1 MKEREAKELFLE
13 SGAGGK
19 ILPLEYPDSMNAENI
34 KILRGRVLHPTTG
47 ERPDSILVASA
58 FPSEGKTFVS
68 VNLSVAIAQAVSES
82 VLLIDCDLR
91 RPFVHYMLNL
101 ENEAGLSQY
110 LSGQAQLEDLIRPSG
125 IDGLSVITSGPEPEN
140 PAELLGSPR
149 MRDCLTE
156 LRQKYPNSF
165 LVLDSPP
172 AHITSETSLLAQMVD
187 KVILVVMSGASPRRA
202 IQRVVEDLGRDKILG
217 VVFNGDTETYKYY
230 GKYYKRYYGRYG
242 KDRYGRK
249 SA

>member
-1 MKEREAKELFLE
+1 MKDKEARELHLDT
-13 SGAGGK
+13 GVGK

-47 ERPDSILVASA
+47 QRPESILVASA

-91 RPFVHYMLNL
+91 RPFVHNMLNL
-101 ENEAGLSQY
+101 ENQAGLSQY
-110 LSGQAQLEDLIRPSG
+110 LSGKAKLSELIRPTG
-125 IDGLSVITSGPEPEN
+125 IEGLSVITSGPEPEN

-149 MRDCLTE
+149 MRECLAE
-156 LRQKYPNSF
+156 LRADYPESF

-172 AHITSETSLLAQMVD
+172 AHITSETNLLAQLVD